1 MQEIRTESS
10 FLWAFAY
17 SICKYPGY
25 ANMMKYE
32 FVYASMQNLISIFI
46 YHSNYIEKSQSL

>member
-32 FVYASMQNLISIFI
+32 FVYASMQILIYII
-46 YHSNYIEKSQSL
+46 LYHSH